1 MSSSAST
8 TARVTGTVSFSG
20 RRLALSPA
28 TVKLTAQRRTVRL
41 KLPTAAVSSRAK
53 RTLTVRLAI
62 AAGTG
67 ARAVTVKRTLR
78 VTAP

>member
-1 MSSSAST
+1 
-8 TARVTGTVSFSG
+8 VN
-20 RRLALSPA
+20 
-28 TVKLTAQRRTVRL
+28 LTAQRRTVRL
-41 KLPTAAVSSRAK
+41 KLPAAAVSSRAK
-53 RTLTVRLAI
+53 RVLTVRLAI